1 MYSLSLENELISRI
15 SLGDTTAVSELW
27 NPYQPRLRR
36 YIYAKTKDASLCDD
50 LLQDTFIKAFLH
62 LKKGSFQSEG
72 KFFPWLLRIAH
83 NVVMDHFRQI
93 KRQLVTPTLDGTF
106 WDQDQQPIVWEEPQQ
121 MSAQINQGMY
131 DMIAQLPE
139 EQKQVVQ
146 MRIFQDMSFKEI
158 SEATGVSINTAL
170 GRMRYAL
177 INLRKELDKKTISIY
192 EDQSWI

>member
-1 MYSLSLENELISRI
+1 MYSLSVENELISRI
-15 SLGDTTAVSELW
+15 VSGDSTAVSQLW
-27 NPYQPRLRR
+27 KPYQPRLRR
-36 YIYAKTKDASLCDD
+36 YIYAKTKEASLCDD
-50 LLQDTFIKAFLH
+50 LLQDTFIKAFLY

-83 NVVMDHFRQI
+83 NVVMDHFRQL
-93 KRQLVTPTLDGTF
+93 KRQMVSPTMDGTF
-106 WDQDQQPIVWEEPQQ
+106 WDQDLQPIIWDEPQQ
-121 MSAQINQGMY
+121 MSAQINQSMF

-139 EQKQVVQ
+139 EQQQVVR

-177 INLRKELDKKTISIY
+177 INLRKELDKKTISFY
-192 EDQSWI
+192 DDQP